1 MKKLLLFICFLQ
13 WTQSFSQGL
22 ATLKWWSPAQNKYH
36 VIEGQ
41 AWADEVKSPYDRLP
55 ARAEGKIADDVWNL
69 SSHSAGLM
77 IRFRSNAR
85 EIRVRY
91 ETMNK
96 DNYAM
101 DHMPASGA
109 SGIDLYAI
117 DSDGKELWCNGIRS
131 FSDTIYYRFQSLR
144 PNDAYHEKGREYR
157 LYLPL
162 YNQVNSLEI
171 GVDEENYFEPLPS
184 RKEKAIVVYG
194 TSIAQGACAS
204 RPGMSWAAI
213 LGRKMDRPVINLGFN
228 GSGRLEPPVIDL
240 LREIDAKIYILDCMP
255 NLTTDYW
262 KLLGI
267 KNGEQLKKRVL
278 DAVRKLRIK
287 QPNTPILLA
296 DHAGFT
302 EELISDSRKE
312 AYYTANRLQREAFK
326 QLNNEGI
333 GELYY
338 LTKEEIGLQLDD
350 MVDGTHPSDLGMM
363 HYAQSYEVKLREI
376 LKEPFSDLS
385 TTQPCT
391 QYREPHNYDWEDRHR
406 EILEINATNPPKTVF
421 FGNSIIHFWG
431 GEPRSKLVREEGS
444 WIDWMTPA
452 GISNYAFGWDRIENV
467 LWRVYHG
474 ELDGFKAEQIL
485 LMIGT
490 NNLQINTDHEIIE
503 GLRLLIRAIRSRQTK
518 AQITLI
524 ALLPRRGFEERIEE
538 LNSKVEGLAG
548 DMTVKYADLGGPFL
562 NKEKKIRENLFSD
575 GLHPNKKGYLELS
588 TALKYLTHNQFVP
601 GSSPG
606 GTTSK

>member
-1 MKKLLLFICFLQ
+1 MKKLLLLICFLQ
-13 WTQSFSQGL
+13 CTHSFSQDL
-22 ATLKWWSPAQNKYH
+22 ATLKWWSPTQYKSH

-41 AWADEVKSPYDRLP
+41 AWPDEVKSTYDRLP
-55 ARAEGKIADDVWNL
+55 ARAEGNVADDVWSL

-77 IRFRSNAR
+77 IRFRSNTKK
-85 EIRVRY
+85 IIVRY
-91 ETMNK
+91 ETKNK

-101 DHMPASGA
+101 DHMPATGV

-117 DSDGKELWCNGIRS
+117 DSDGKELWCAGTRS
-131 FSDTIYYRFQSLR
+131 FSDTITYRFQGLR
-144 PNDAYHEKGREYR
+144 ANDTYHEKGREYR

-171 GVDEENYFEPLPS
+171 GVDVGDYFEPLPT
-184 RKEKAIVVYG
+184 RKEKAIVIYG

-240 LREIDAKIYILDCMP
+240 LSELDAKIYILDCMP
-255 NLTTDYW
+255 NLTTDSW
-262 KLLGI
+262 KFLGI

-287 QPNTPILLA
+287 QPNTPVLLA
-296 DHAGFT
+296 EHAGFT
-302 EELISDSRKE
+302 EEFISDSRKE
-312 AYYTANRLQREAFK
+312 AYYVANRLQREAFY
-326 QLNNEGI
+326 QLKNEGI
-333 GELYY
+333 RELYY

-363 HYAQSYEVKLREI
+363 HYAQSYEGKLRGI
-376 LKEPFSDLS
+376 LKEPVNNLS

-391 QYREPHNYDWEDRHR
+391 QYREPLNYDWEHRHR
-406 EILEINATNPPKTVF
+406 EILEMNVTNPPTTVF

-444 WIDWMTPA
+444 WTDWMTPT
-452 GISNYAFGWDRIENV
+452 GIRNYAFGWDRIENV

-474 ELDGFKAEQIL
+474 ELDGFNAEQVL

-490 NNLQINTDHEIIE
+490 NNLQINTDYEIIE
-503 GLRLLIRAIRSRQTK
+503 GLRLLVQGIRSRQPK
-518 AQITLI
+518 AQIILI
-524 ALLPRRGFEERIEE
+524 GLLPRRGFEGRIEE
-538 LNSKVEGLAG
+538 LNLKVERLAG
-548 DMTVKYADLGGPFL
+548 DLSLKFADLGGSFL
-562 NKEKKIRENLFSD
+562 NKEKKIRENMFSD
-575 GLHPNKKGYLELS
+575 GLHPNKNGYLELS
-588 TALKYLTHNQFVP
+588 TALKQLNHN
-601 GSSPG
+601 
-606 GTTSK
+606 